1 MMDAGQITQGLRAD
15 ILQQAAGQGM
25 NVMQM
30 MESGMSFADIMLMI
44 VQNQQSVA
52 DIPVMQTQQDVA
64 GVPNMEEALEI
75 LNFQTNAVNPDIVLN
90 IQNSDIAS
98 DFSGLMKDVSDMNDE
113 GVISE
118 ADMLINNTENLVIN
132 NTDNM
137 DVFQLFVKND
147 NQDTYND
154 NFFVKKDNQNN
165 PDMNPDI
172 KDPVQTQ
179 TNIWTDNPMAEKLT
193 EILNITGNAVLGKEN
208 NENGNNFV
216 VKLLSE
222 LSDSNQV
229 KDSFD
234 FSESMLKVDPLQL
247 AGLLDFISTGN
258 GIPLA
263 SDISDNQMF
272 RNLENTASVKG
283 VSDGLIFNPEEM
295 LANGEMEIVS
305 YVPAGNKA
313 SDSFTQQQ
321 QPQTDGETIDFA
333 RTMKS
338 VRENVK
344 TDITDEQ
351 EAVSEFSSVMNGVNP
366 DELAQKVDI
375 SFERAYAELEMN
387 KAKYG
392 SADQQL
398 YKGISE
404 NLQDGKSEFTVKLR
418 PEGLG
423 EILVKLVT
431 DEGGKSV
438 LSLVASSEKTAELL
452 NRDLA
457 SLQTSLNNH
466 NVEIENNS
474 VKTAETVMHAQS
486 AFDQFDERR
495 QDEANQQNHFRQLK
509 NKLGEIS
516 DRNVSFDAETE
527 PIISSVADSALN
539 ITI

>member
-1 MMDAGQITQGLRAD
+1 MDAGQITQGLRAD

-52 DIPVMQTQQDVA
+52 DIPVMQTQQDVV
-64 GVPNMEEALEI
+64 GVPNMAETLEI
-75 LNFQTNAVNPDIVLN
+75 LNFQTNAVNPDITLN
-90 IQNSDIAS
+90 LQNPDIALDS
-98 DFSGLMKDVSDMNDE
+98 SGLIKEASDVADE
-113 GVISE
+113 SIISE
-118 ADMLINNTENLVIN
+118 TDIHINDTDNLVIN
-132 NTDNM
+132 NTDNLDISQM
-137 DVFQLFVKND
+137 FVMND
-147 NQDTYND
+147 
-154 NFFVKKDNQNN
+154 K
-165 PDMNPDI
+165 PDI
-172 KDPVQTQ
+172 LNKNINIKDSRQPQ

-193 EILNITGNAVLGKEN
+193 EILNITGNAVLDKEN
-208 NENGNNFV
+208 NESGNNFV

-272 RNLENTASVKG
+272 RNFENTSSVKG

-305 YVPAGNKA
+305 YVPAGNKTNA
-313 SDSFTQQQ
+313 SYAQQQ
-321 QPQTDGETIDFA
+321 DSQTDGETIDFA

-344 TDITDEQ
+344 SDIPDES
-351 EAVSEFSSVMNGVNP
+351 ESVSEFSAVMNGVNP

-375 SFERAYAELEMN
+375 SFDRAYAELEMN